1 MLVKKLCNL
10 FRSQERQE
18 VVPAG
23 RDLQQLTA
31 LRQQLDHELDLFQD
45 SLQTL
50 KTAQSEFQDSETCLE
65 KIPTM
70 KENDIL
76 VPLTGSM
83 FVTGRLKDAD
93 NVFIDI
99 GAGYFTEQ
107 NVTEAKEYFNRKSD
121 HIIEQMDKIEQLGF
135 DKSKIRD
142 QVVDIMDMKLQSRA
156 FKQIVGRT

>member
-1 MLVKKLCNL
+1 MSDILMTDLKHLRRL
-10 FRSQERQE
+10 DLTSL
-18 VVPAG
+18 
-23 RDLQQLTA
+23 DLQQLTA

>member
-1 MLVKKLCNL
+1 MSDILMTDLKHLRRL
-10 FRSQERQE
+10 DLTSL
-18 VVPAG
+18 
-23 RDLQQLTA
+23 DLQQLTA

-99 GAGYFTEQ
+99 GAGYFSEK